1 MKNLSDT
8 VYYQP
13 SGKWESRALLV
24 YLFVGIPFC
33 MSWAYAYSYSLIHM
47 PEFFLG
53 FLPYIFILIF
63 MARVDSLFVVFYG
76 KIRSKELA
84 GILGTISAIVF
95 LYVHWAVWMDLVLR
109 HNEIVIKTDF
119 AKAYIELFEEK
130 FFPNLLIRPD
140 LMWHYHNQIA
150 TVGTWDIVD
159 LRFNGLGL
167 HIFWIVEASLYF
179 SALPFNFRDRV
190 SRPFCETDNTWF
202 DYDELDA
209 LTVIAQP
216 DNFKAQLEQGD
227 YSRIYELKPVKRD
240 FDHSFHLLYHSKSKE
255 YFLRS
260 TNKIAKPKKE
270 KSSTDFFEQEV
281 VKNIRLDSKAGNY
294 LKKFIREA

>member
-1 MKNLSDT
+1 MKNLSDK
-8 VYYQP
+8 VYYHP
-13 SGKWESRALLV
+13 SGKWESRALFV
-24 YLFVGIPFC
+24 YLFVGVPLC
-33 MSWAYAYSYSLIHM
+33 MVWAYAYSYALINM

-53 FLPYIFILIF
+53 FLPYIFILFI

-95 LYVHWAVWMDLVLR
+95 LYVHWAVWMDLVMR
-109 HNEIVIKTDF
+109 HNDIVIQTDF
-119 AKAYIELFEEK
+119 AKGYVAAFEAK
-130 FFPNLLIRPD
+130 FFPSLLIRPD
-140 LMWHYHNQIA
+140 LMWHYHNQIGA
-150 TVGTWDIVD
+150 VDIWDIG
-159 LRFNGLGL
+159 FKGLGL

-190 SRPFCETDNTWF
+190 NRPFCETENKWF

-216 DNFKAQLEQGD
+216 EDFKTQLEQGD
-227 YSRIYELKPVKRD
+227 YSRIYDLKKVNRE
-240 FDHSFHLLYHSKSKE
+240 FEHSFHLLYHSKSKE

-260 TNKIAKPKKE
+260 TNKVPDRNKK
-270 KSSTDFFEQEV
+270 KSESSFFEQEV
-281 VKNIRLDSKAGNY
+281 VKNIRLDSKAGSY
-294 LKKFIREA
+294 LKKFIRKA